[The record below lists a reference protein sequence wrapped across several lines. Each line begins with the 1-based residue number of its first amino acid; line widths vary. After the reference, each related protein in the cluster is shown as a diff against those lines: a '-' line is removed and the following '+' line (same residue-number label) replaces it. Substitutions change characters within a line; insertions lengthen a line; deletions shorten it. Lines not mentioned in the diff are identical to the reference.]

1 LLLFCKLLNFRWKF
15 LVHKIATFHT
25 KKRRTQ
31 AEKPAAQTAHLV
43 FPNTKANTKKPKEL
57 FLANNKR

>member
-1 LLLFCKLLNFRWKF
+1 VPK
-15 LVHKIATFHT
+15 HATAHIQQ
-25 KKRRTQ
+25 RRTQ